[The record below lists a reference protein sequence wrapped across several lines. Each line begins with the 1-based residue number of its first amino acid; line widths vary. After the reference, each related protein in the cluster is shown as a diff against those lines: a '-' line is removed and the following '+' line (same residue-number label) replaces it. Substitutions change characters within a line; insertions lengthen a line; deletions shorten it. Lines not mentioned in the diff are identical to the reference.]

1 MTSSSNRL
9 LHSPVTLLAML
20 FGIFL
25 ITASLHADGPLGV
38 EQEQKTLVVSDGISI
53 QNIAREPV
61 VIDPVDIAFDE
72 FGRLWVAEMRDY
84 PNGPAEGEKPISLI
98 KILKDKDGD
107 GVYDSS
113 TVFADEL
120 LFVTGMF
127 PWKGGVIV
135 TLSGKIEW
143 MIDRDGD
150 GKVDHRE
157 IWLDGFAEKN
167 PQLRANH
174 LTLGPDGWFYVANG
188 LRGGAVNVVRKDWPQ
203 LKEPIQL
210 RGRDFRF
217 HPQTGACEAIAGNG
231 QYGMS
236 FDAWGNRIICS
247 NRNPAMQIML
257 QYHHLKQ
264 QPKLPIRSLIQDISP
279 SGVNSKLFPLS
290 ANWTTSNLHA
300 GQYSAA
306 CGVHIYQGDA
316 MPAKFLN
323 RMFVCD
329 PTANLVHQD
338 ELQIDGATFSA
349 VNPYQPKE
357 FLASPDEWFRPVNL
371 RTGPDGALYVIDM
384 YRAVI
389 EHPQFMPD
397 ELKNRPDLT
406 LGNDLGRLWR
416 LSQTGKE
423 LSRPTS
429 ETILPANA
437 STNQL
442 IQWLQHNN
450 IWQRDV
456 AYRKFVERQDASVA
470 PELAKLLNPQTKPA
484 AYILALRLLDQLNS
498 LSDKQLLAGI
508 AHADPKVRFNA
519 LKISDSR
526 LNPSATGD
534 AASSQ
539 ITHPALTKAAIG
551 ALQDKHPHV
560 RYQAMLV
567 LRSQA
572 DQIKLFAY
580 NVSKSILTNPLD
592 PWTRT
597 ASLLGLHGSNLK
609 QLHSLAY
616 VDGTVYREKLHK
628 ESQEKYLREISY
640 LIGRTNDDK
649 EKEMTAWISILFIL
663 QKDFDIDPKLV
674 SITLLGLGEGMQ
686 SRGRSLLSYMDNVSK
701 KIPNEYREYSKQ
713 LIGDANQNKNHDL
726 KIQALQTVRFIPG
739 DEVTGLLVG
748 FIQNHQLPADVRAEF
763 LKSLRGRA
771 IPESEKVI
779 GEFVEMI
786 RSESP
791 QIRRE
796 LIDFSLS
803 SKQATIALLS
813 AMDAGELN
821 FREFAAVHIRVLSR
835 SKDKDI
841 KALYAKLQ
849 AKTKDTNLEKLI
861 ADYLKVLSQADMTD
875 LEHGSPERGLE
886 IFKSQCS
893 SCHRIGN
900 DGVSVAPDI
909 SDTRVK
915 RPSDL
920 LTNILDPNRAI
931 DNNYFSYTAVTTAG
945 KVYTG
950 VLAEETPFA
959 ITLKQAKGETVTLQ
973 RDDIEEFASDGV
985 SFMPKGLEK
994 NITPKQM
1001 VDLISYLKNW
1011 RYLNGKVPLK

>member
-1 MTSSSNRL
+1 MISCSKQLICSVGL
-9 LHSPVTLLAML
+9 FLAISTGL
-20 FGIFL
+20 FP
-25 ITASLHADGPLGV
+25 ITCRSYAEEAQDV
-38 EQEQKTLVVSDGISI
+38 EGEQKTLVLTEGVSI
-53 QNIAREPV
+53 QNIAKEPI

-98 KILKDKDGD
+98 KVLRDNDGD
-107 GVYDSS
+107 GIYESA

-150 GKVDHRE
+150 DKVDHRE
-157 IWLDGFAEKN
+157 VWLDGFAEKN

-236 FDAWGNRIICS
+236 FDEWGNRIICS

-257 QYHHLKQ
+257 QYKHLAL
-264 QPKLPIRSLIQDISP
+264 QPKLPIRSLVQDISP
-279 SGVNSKLFPLS
+279 AGVDSKLFPLS

-316 MPAKFLN
+316 LPAKFKN

-338 ELQIDGATFSA
+338 ELQIDDATFSA
-349 VNPYQPKE
+349 VNPYQQKE
-357 FLASPDEWFRPVNL
+357 FLASTSEWFRAVNL
-371 RTGPDGALYVIDM
+371 QTGPDGCLYVVDM

-406 LGNDLGRLWR
+406 LGNNLGRLWR
-416 LSQTGKE
+416 LYETGKK
-423 LSRPTS
+423 LSRPAA
-429 ETILPANA
+429 ETTLPAKA
-437 STNQL
+437 STAQL
-442 IQWLQHNN
+442 IQWLQHEN
-450 IWQRDV
+450 IWQREV

-470 PELAKLLNPQTKPA
+470 PELARLLTPQTRPA
-484 AYILALRLLDQLNS
+484 AYILALRLLDQLNA
-498 LSDKQLLAGI
+498 LSDEQLLAGI

-526 LNPSATGD
+526 LNPSGTGRETD
-534 AASSQ
+534 SQ
-539 ITHPALTKAAIG
+539 NVDSPLAKAAVL

-567 LRSQA
+567 LRSLA
-572 DQIKLFAY
+572 DKVPLF
-580 NVSKSILTNPLD
+580 VTTVRKSILLNSSGI
-592 PWTRT
+592 WSRQ
-597 ASLLGLHGSNLK
+597 ASLLGLHGEKLNL
-609 QLHSLAY
+609 LHLM
-616 VDGTVYREKLHK
+616 VYRANSIIKT
-628 ESQEKYLREISY
+628 ESQKQTQREYLNEISY
-640 LIGRTNDDK
+640 LIGRASDD
-649 EKEMTAWISILFIL
+649 ESATMVLMSLFPIRQTGL
-663 QKDFDIDPKLV
+663 DQQLV
-674 SITLLGLGEGMQ
+674 SAAIVGLGNGLR
-686 SRGRSLLSYMDNVSK
+686 SRGKSVTALLKSPVFEKNSK
-701 KIPNEYREYSKQ
+701 YQQYIKQ
-713 LIGDANQNKNHDL
+713 LLADARQNKDHDL
-726 KIQALQTVRFIPG
+726 KIRSLQTARFIPG
-739 DEVTGLLVG
+739 DEVTGLLVE
-748 FIQNHQLPADVRAEF
+748 FVKNHQLPADVRGEC
-763 LKSLRGRA
+763 LKSLRGRT
-771 IPESEKVI
+771 IPQSEKVI
-779 GEFVEMI
+779 AEFVEMI

-791 QIRRE
+791 RIRRE
-796 LIDFSLS
+796 LIDYSLS
-803 SKQATIALLS
+803 NKQATVALLS

-821 FREFAAVHIRVLSR
+821 FRELASVHLRVLSR

-841 KALYAKLQ
+841 KALYTKLQ
-849 AKTKDTNLEKLI
+849 KKTKDTNLEKLI

-875 LEHGSPERGLE
+875 LEHGSPERGRE

-900 DGVSVAPDI
+900 EGVSVAPDI

-931 DNNYFSYTAVTTAG
+931 DNNYFSYTAVTTDG

-994 NITPKQM
+994 NITPEQM

>member
-1 MTSSSNRL
+1 MRSPSRRL
-9 LHSPVTLLAML
+9 LCSAGLFLVLLA
-20 FGIFL
+20 GIFQMN
-25 ITASLHADGPLGV
+25 ASLYAEKPLDV
-38 EQEQKTLVVSDGISI
+38 EGELKTLVLTKGVSI

-84 PNGPAEGEKPISLI
+84 PNGPAEGAKPISLI
-98 KILKDKDGD
+98 KILKDTNGD

-157 IWLDGFAEKN
+157 TWLDGFAEKN

-174 LTLGPDGWFYVANG
+174 LTLGPDGWIYVANG

-257 QYHHLKQ
+257 QYRHLKQ

-338 ELQIDGATFSA
+338 ELQIDDATFSA

-357 FLASPDEWFRPVNL
+357 FLASTSEWFRAVNL
-371 RTGPDGALYVIDM
+371 RTGPDGCLYVIDM

-406 LGNDLGRLWR
+406 LGNDLGRLWK
-416 LSQTGKE
+416 LHQTGKK

-437 STNQL
+437 STSQL
-442 IQWLQHNN
+442 IQWLQHEN

-456 AYRKFVERQDASVA
+456 AYRKFVERQDASA
-470 PELAKLLNPQTKPA
+470 ATELIKLLNPQTKPA
-484 AYILALRLLDQLNS
+484 AYILALRLLDQLNA

-508 AHADPKVRFNA
+508 AHTDPKVRFNA
-519 LKISDSR
+519 LKISDPR
-526 LNPSATGD
+526 LNPSATSTG
-534 AASSQ
+534 SQ
-539 ITHPALTKAAIG
+539 SVNPALIKSAIN

-567 LRSQA
+567 LRTQA
-572 DQIKLFAY
+572 DSIPLF
-580 NVSKSILTNPLD
+580 VPTVGSSILKNHSGD
-592 PWTRT
+592 WSRK
-597 ASLLGLHGSNLK
+597 ASLLGLHGK
-609 QLHSLAY
+609 QLTYLHTLVYLANSI
-616 VDGTVYREKLHK
+616 VKTELQKQTQ
-628 ESQEKYLREISY
+628 QEYLNEISY
-640 LIGRTNDDK
+640 LIGRASDDAQAK
-649 EKEMTAWISILFIL
+649 RVLTTLFAVEAAGLNQQLISSAI
-663 QKDFDIDPKLV
+663 
-674 SITLLGLGEGMQ
+674 LGLGDGLR
-686 SRGRSLLSYMDNVSK
+686 SRGKSITSLLTTAVPDKNAKFQQY
-701 KIPNEYREYSKQ
+701 IKQ
-713 LIGDANQNKNHDL
+713 LLIDAKQNKNHEL

-739 DEVTGLLVG
+739 DNITQLLVD
-748 FIQNHQLPADVRAEF
+748 FIKNHQLPADVRAEC

-791 QIRRE
+791 QMRRE
-796 LIDFSLS
+796 LIDYSLS
-803 SKQATIALLS
+803 NKQATIALLS

-821 FREFAAVHIRVLSR
+821 FRELASVHIRVLSR
-835 SKDKDI
+835 SKDKQI
-841 KALYAKLQ
+841 KALYVKLQ

-875 LEHGSPERGLE
+875 LEHGSPERGHE

-1011 RYLNGKVPLK
+1011 RYINGKVPLK

>member
-20 FGIFL
+20 VGIFL

-38 EQEQKTLVVSDGISI
+38 EQEQKTLVVSDGVSI

-157 IWLDGFAEKN
+157 TWLDGFAEKN

-174 LTLGPDGWFYVANG
+174 LTLGPDGWIYVANG

-217 HPQTGACEAIAGNG
+217 HPQTGHCEAIAGNG

-279 SGVNSKLFPLS
+279 AGVDSKLFPLS
-290 ANWTTSNLHA
+290 VNWTTSNLHA

-306 CGVHIYQGDA
+306 CGVHIYLGDA
-316 MPAKFLN
+316 MPARFRN

-338 ELQIDGATFSA
+338 ELQIDDATFSA

-406 LGNDLGRLWR
+406 LGNDLGRLWK
-416 LSQTGKE
+416 LSQAGKKIT
-423 LSRPTS
+423 RTAA
-429 ETILPANA
+429 ETTLPVKA
-437 STNQL
+437 STKQL
-442 IQWLQHNN
+442 IQWLQHEN
-450 IWQRDV
+450 IWQQNV
-456 AYRKFVERQDASVA
+456 AYRKFVERQDAAVA
-470 PELAKLLNPQTKPA
+470 PELAKLLNSKTRPE
-484 AYILALRLLDQLNS
+484 AYILALQLLDQFNALQ
-498 LSDKQLLAGI
+498 DKQLLAGI

-526 LNPSATGD
+526 LNPSATTTE
-534 AASSQ
+534 SQ
-539 ITHPALTKAAIG
+539 AVNSALIEAAIN
-551 ALQDKHPHV
+551 ALRDKHPHV

-567 LRSQA
+567 LRTRA
-572 DQIKLFAY
+572 DQIPLFVPT
-580 NVSKSILTNPLD
+580 VSSSILTNHSG
-592 PWTRT
+592 PWSRK
-597 ASLLGLHGSNLK
+597 ASLLGLHGK
-609 QLHSLAY
+609 QLTYLQTLVYLADSI
-616 VDGTVYREKLHK
+616 VKTEAQKQTQK
-628 ESQEKYLREISY
+628 EYLQEISY
-640 LIGRTNDDK
+640 LIGRASDD
-649 EKEMTAWISILFIL
+649 A
-663 QKDFDIDPKLV
+663 QAKLV
-674 SITLLGLGEGMQ
+674 LATLFAVEAAGVNQQLISSAILGLGDGLR
-686 SRGRSLLSYMDNVSK
+686 SRGKSLTSLLTAA
-701 KIPNEYREYSKQ
+701 IPEKNAKFQQYIKQ
-713 LIGDANQNKNHDL
+713 LLVDANQNKNHDL

-748 FIQNHQLPADVRAEF
+748 FIQNHQLPADVRAEC

-803 SKQATIALLS
+803 SKQATIALLL

-994 NITPKQM
+994 NITPQQM
-1001 VDLISYLKNW
+1001 VDLISYMKNW
-1011 RYLNGKVPLK
+1011 RYINGKVPLK